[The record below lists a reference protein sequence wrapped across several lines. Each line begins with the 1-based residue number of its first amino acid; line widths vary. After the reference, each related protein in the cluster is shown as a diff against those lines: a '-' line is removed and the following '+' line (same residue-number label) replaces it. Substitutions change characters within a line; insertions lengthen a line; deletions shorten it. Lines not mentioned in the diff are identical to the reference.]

1 MHTLLEG
8 QSGNEVLRRIA
19 HRWGGAIFLNKY
31 NRVSEEGFIVDTK
44 VSENAFNELV
54 KTLGL
59 DNIFKLVSTKDAI
72 KLEINRL
79 AIQDKI

>member
-8 QSGNEVLRRIA
+8 QSGNEILKRIA
-19 HRWGGAIFLNKY
+19 HRWKGAIFLNKY

-44 VSENAFNELV
+44 VAENAFNELV

-59 DNIFKLVSTKDAI
+59 DNIFKLVPTRDSI
-72 KLEINRL
+72 KLEVNRL
-79 AIQDKI
+79 ALQDKI